1 MKTLTWQNPGQH
13 FVAQELIK
21 IIINHVAELR
31 EFNKEVIEKHFKEV
45 VDFARLHQLPLYCGE
60 FGCIAAT
67 PKADKERWYQ
77 DMIEL
82 FDKYE
87 IARAN
92 WDYKGGFGIIE
103 QGIPQTDLIY
113 ILTGRNIK

>member
-1 MKTLTWQNPGQH
+1 M
-13 FVAQELIK
+13 
-21 IIINHVAELR
+21 
-31 EFNKEVIEKHFKEV
+31 
-45 VDFARLHQLPLYCGE
+45 VDFARIHEVRLYCGV

-82 FDKYE
+82 FDKYG

-103 QGIPQTDLIY
+103 NGMPQTALID
-113 ILTGRNIK
+113 ILTGKNIK

>member
-1 MKTLTWQNPGQH
+1 
-13 FVAQELIK
+13 
-21 IIINHVAELR
+21 
-31 EFNKEVIEKHFKEV
+31 
-45 VDFARLHQLPLYCGE
+45 
-60 FGCIAAT
+60 
-67 PKADKERWYQ
+67 
-77 DMIEL
+77 MIEL

-92 WDYKGGFGIIE
+92 WDYKGGLGIIE